1 MSDDSRRE
9 RWRRV
14 EELFHAGVG
23 LPASERTAFLDDA
36 CRGDARLRRE
46 VDRLL
51 SVAPDAE
58 HFLEPS
64 VSPVNGDDRVAG
76 ALAIGSHVGPYRVT
90 ALLGSGG
97 MGEVYR
103 AHDLRLDR
111 NVALKILPDGDT
123 HDPSVVERF
132 TREARAASALNHPNI
147 VTIHEIGETETAHFI
162 IMELVEGQTLRA
174 MIRQPALSEP
184 FESLAHIGSQI
195 ARALAVAHAAG
206 ILHRDIKP
214 ENVMVRADGYVKL
227 LDFGL
232 AHTVGARA
240 AQSETETMVKTAKG
254 IPFGTV
260 HYMSPEQA
268 RGETMTSATDVFSF
282 GVVMYELATGQRPFT
297 ADTELGV
304 LHQIISGL
312 PHPPSRLNPGIPRTL
327 EGLILQM
334 LEKDE
339 RLRPS
344 AAEVEAALQ
353 RSLKPSRS
361 AERLTLHDT
370 GSASHSGER
379 RRHPVGREKER
390 AELRAAFDSTVAGH
404 GMLLCVAGEPGIGK
418 TTHVEDFLSELLAGG
433 QPCCIGRGQCSE
445 RLAGAEAYLPWL
457 EALESLLQ
465 GECRESVARAMKL
478 MAPTWYHW
486 VVPLAAGNGPS
497 APAAAD
503 APVLSPER
511 MKRELCAFV
520 QNVTQLRPLVLF
532 FDDVHWADVS
542 TIDLLAYVGTKFEAL
557 PVLIVASYRPS
568 ELLLADHPF
577 LRIKL
582 ELQARGVCTEMTLPF
597 LTTDDVEH
605 YLALEFPE
613 HRFPADLQAAIQTRT
628 EGNPLFTVELVR
640 YLRDSGVIGEK
651 DGRWVLARSLPE
663 FHRDLPE
670 SVRSMIQT
678 RIAQLCEGDH
688 GLLVAASVQGYEFD
702 SATVSRALG
711 MDAAQT
717 EERLDRLE
725 RVHGLVTLVKEQ
737 QLPDQTLTV
746 RYRFVHV
753 LYQNALYASLRP
765 TRKALLSG
773 AVAESLIGSY
783 GTHDFTIASELAIL
797 LDAARN
803 FERAAEYF
811 LLAAHQAAHR
821 SANREAAV
829 LARRGLDTI
838 GLLPETPQRLSQELR
853 LQIALGPALMSTVGW
868 GAPEVEAVYRR
879 ARELCHQVV
888 ETAQLFP
895 VIWGLWQ
902 YWLARAEY
910 QTARE
915 LGEQLLTLASKIQD
929 PALLL
934 MAHHALSNTDWQSGD
949 FERARMH
956 AERAVA
962 IYRPNEHHSLAAL
975 YGGHDTGVANR
986 SRLAVNLWLLGYPD
1000 QALERSRDAIALA
1013 RDIAHSTSV
1022 VLALVFDAM
1031 ILQQCRDVA
1040 GTRQH
1045 AEEGVSL
1052 ATELALGPWLA
1063 WGTALRG
1070 WAIAAEGR
1078 TEEGIADLRQAV
1090 AGWTAAGVGGLR
1102 PYFLALLAE
1111 VYTKAGQR
1119 DRALATLAE
1128 AFEVTEQT
1136 REGYVQAELH
1146 RLKGELLA
1154 NPVEAEASF
1163 EVAIE
1168 IARRQKAKSF
1178 ELRAVMSLSRLR
1190 ATQGGQ
1196 AEARRMLTRTYDWF
1210 TEGFQ
1215 TGDLKEAGALL
1226 QRLSVRS
1233 R

>member
-1 MSDDSRRE
+1 VSDDSRRE

-14 EELFHAGVG
+14 EELFHAGLG
-23 LPASERTAFLDDA
+23 LPASERTAFLDDR
-36 CRGDARLRRE
+36 CRGDARLRDE

-64 VSPVNGDDRVAG
+64 VSTVNGDDRVADT
-76 ALAIGSHVGPYRVT
+76 LAIGSHVGPYRVT

-97 MGEVYR
+97 MGDVYR
-103 AHDLRLDR
+103 AYDLRLDR
-111 NVALKILPDGDT
+111 NVALKILPDRDT
-123 HDPSVVERF
+123 HDPSLVERF

-147 VTIHEIGETETAHFI
+147 VTIHEVGETETARFI
-162 IMELVEGQTLRA
+162 VMELVDGQTLRA
-174 MIRQPALSEP
+174 MMRKPAPSDVEGPASL
-184 FESLAHIGSQI
+184 ESFADIGLQI

-206 ILHRDIKP
+206 IIHRDIKP

-232 AHTVGARA
+232 AHTVDARA
-240 AQSETETMVKTAKG
+240 AQSETETTLETAPG

-260 HYMSPEQA
+260 DYMSPEQA
-268 RGETMTSATDVFSF
+268 RGETMTWATDVFSF

-297 ADTELGV
+297 ADTEVGV

-334 LEKDE
+334 LEKDA

-344 AAEVEAALQ
+344 AVEVEAALSGIVGT
-353 RSLKPSRS
+353 RNRAESRRP
-361 AERLTLHDT
+361 AHP
-370 GSASHSGER
+370 GER
-379 RRHPVGREKER
+379 RHTVGRQHER
-390 AELRAAFDSTVAGH
+390 AELRRAFDATTVGR
-404 GMLLCVAGEPGIGK
+404 GRLVCVAGEPGIGK
-418 TTHVEDFLSELLAGG
+418 TTLVEDFLSELPADGP
-433 QPCCIGRGQCSE
+433 PCCIGRGRCSE

-465 GECRESVARAMKL
+465 GECREPVARAMKL
-478 MAPTWYHW
+478 LAPTWYHW
-486 VVPLAAGNGPS
+486 VVPLAAVNGPP
-497 APAAAD
+497 APAISD
-503 APVLSPER
+503 APLLSPER

-577 LRIKL
+577 VRIKL
-582 ELQARGVCTEMTLPF
+582 ELQARGACTEMTLPF
-597 LTTDDVEH
+597 LTTDDVER

-613 HRFPADLQAAIQTRT
+613 HRFPADLQAAIQART

-640 YLRDSGVIGEK
+640 YLHDCGVIGEK
-651 DGRWVLARSLPE
+651 DGHWVLARSLPE

-678 RIAQLCEGDH
+678 RIAQLDEADH

-711 MDAAQT
+711 MNGAQT

-725 RVHGLVTLVKEQ
+725 RVHGLVTLVREQ
-737 QLPDQTLTV
+737 QLPDQTLTA

-765 TRKALLSG
+765 TRKVLLSG
-773 AVAESLIGSY
+773 AVAESLIASY
-783 GTHDFTIASELAIL
+783 GKQDFTIASELAIL
-797 LDAARN
+797 LEAARN

-811 LLAAHQAAHR
+811 LLAAEQAAHR
-821 SANREAAV
+821 SANREAVV
-829 LARRGLDTI
+829 LARRGLDTV
-838 GLLPETPQRLSQELR
+838 GLLPQTPQRLSQELG
-853 LQIALGPALMSTVGW
+853 LQIVLGPALMTTVGW

-915 LGEQLLTLASKIQD
+915 LGEQLLALASKIQD

-962 IYRPNEHHSLAAL
+962 IYRPHEHHSLAAL
-975 YGGHDTGVANR
+975 YGGHDSGVANR

-1000 QALERSRDAIALA
+1000 QALARSRDAIALA

-1031 ILQQCRDVA
+1031 ILQQCRDVN
-1040 GTRQH
+1040 GTRHH
-1045 AEEGVSL
+1045 AEEAVSL
-1052 ATELALGPWLA
+1052 ATDLALGPWLA

-1070 WAIAAEGR
+1070 WATAAEGR
-1078 TEEGIADLRQAV
+1078 AEEGIADLQQAV

-1111 VYTKAGQR
+1111 VYTKTGQR
-1119 DRALATLAE
+1119 DRAVATLAE
-1128 AFEVTEQT
+1128 AFAVTRQT

-1146 RLKGELLA
+1146 RLRGELLA
-1154 NPVEAEASF
+1154 DPVEAERCF
-1163 EVAIE
+1163 VRAIE

-1190 ATQGGQ
+1190 AGQGRV
-1196 AEARRMLTRTYDWF
+1196 ADARQILAAIYGRF
-1210 TEGFQ
+1210 TEGFE
-1215 TGDLKEAGALL
+1215 TGDLTQAGALL
-1226 QRLSVRS
+1226 GAFRS
-1233 R
+1233 AEP